1 MPKTT
6 ITFDAWKCCRCGYI
20 WKGKTDEK
28 PLRCAKASCGSV
40 YWDRPRK
47 NEGGKDATNNI

>member
-6 ITFDAWKCCRCGYI
+6 ITFDAWKCTRCGYV
-20 WKGKTDEK
+20 WKPKQQEK
-28 PLRCAKASCGSV
+28 PLRCARSSCGSV

-47 NEGGKDATNNI
+47 NDVEENETT

>member
-6 ITFDAWKCCRCGYI
+6 ITFDAWRCFRCGYV

-47 NEGGKDATNNI
+47 KEEEKKE